1 MGEITYQNKDV
12 ASKVTGEA
20 LIGRSLAPFGL
31 PDLKIVD
38 ILPTNLP
45 AVESNELRLDN
56 LFLMQDGAVA
66 IIDYE
71 SAYSKENF
79 VKYLGYIARVIRRYA
94 KGKKLDEL
102 KKIKVIVIYTADVEK
117 APQTYN
123 LEGVSIK
130 VENAYLVGLD
140 TDRIYKKIKA
150 RIGRRQMLN
159 EEELMQLMVLPLTV
173 KGKKAKQDMI
183 VKSMELAKRI
193 GERTQE
199 VQVLSGLLT
208 FTDKVIDETYRKRI
222 KEELE
227 MTQIVKMIFDDGLKE
242 GLEQGLEQGLERGI
256 EQGIEQGQKLG
267 AEYKLV
273 ELSCIK
279 LKKGKIPEQIAE
291 ELEEETKVIADI
303 CKAAGPFAPN
313 YDCEKV
319 YQAWKERAR
328 QN

>member
-1 MGEITYQNKDV
+1 MMGEITYQNKDV

-20 LIGRSLAPFGL
+20 LVGRSLAPLGL

-45 AVESNELRLDN
+45 TVESNELRLDN

-71 SAYSKENF
+71 SDYSKENF
-79 VKYLGYIARVIRRYA
+79 VKYLGYVARVVRRYA
-94 KGKKLDEL
+94 VGKRLNEL

-117 APQTYN
+117 AGQIYD
-123 LEGVSIK
+123 LEGVTIK
-130 VENAYLVGLD
+130 VENAFLVNLN
-140 TDRIYKKIKA
+140 TEQIYKRLES
-150 RIGRRQMLN
+150 RICCGQMLD
-159 EEELMQLMVLPLTV
+159 EEELIQLMVLPLTV
-173 KGKKAKQDMI
+173 KGKHAKQDMI
-183 VKSMELAKRI
+183 VKSVELAKRI

-242 GLEQGLEQGLERGI
+242 GI

-267 AEYKLV
+267 VEYKLI
-273 ELSCIK
+273 EQSCVK
-279 LKKGKIPEQIAE
+279 LRKGKKPEEIAD
-291 ELEEETKVIADI
+291 ELEEEGQLITDI
-303 CKAAGPFAPN
+303 CKTAEPFAPD
-313 YDCEKV
+313 YDCKGV
-319 YQAWKERAR
+319 YQAWREQRKDIK
-328 QN
+328 QSS

>member
-199 VQVLSGLLT
+199 VQV
-208 FTDKVIDETYRKRI
+208 
-222 KEELE
+222 
-227 MTQIVKMIFDDGLKE
+227 
-242 GLEQGLEQGLERGI
+242 
-256 EQGIEQGQKLG
+256 
-267 AEYKLV
+267 
-273 ELSCIK
+273 
-279 LKKGKIPEQIAE
+279 
-291 ELEEETKVIADI
+291 
-303 CKAAGPFAPN
+303 
-313 YDCEKV
+313 
-319 YQAWKERAR
+319 
-328 QN
+328 